1 MEYLE
6 IYCPCA
12 QCALV
17 FKKTVKILVYLL
29 QKSQKMSGVEAF
41 EKLKQKMKGD
51 NEKEIQK
58 SESDRKKDWKL
69 YCPKDTE
76 VTIISLAQKIC

>member
-1 MEYLE
+1 M
-6 IYCPCA
+6 
-12 QCALV
+12 
-17 FKKTVKILVYLL
+17 YLL

-58 SESDRKKDWKL
+58 SESDRKKDWS
-69 YCPKDTE
+69 Y
-76 VTIISLAQKIC
+76 IAQKTQK